1 MSKFMNP
8 SAPIKNKV
16 TNAVHSPSSAAIPE
30 QQGEAR
36 FLGIRVHLKT
46 SPELLALVA
55 STVEAGAQAVVANHN
70 LHSVYL
76 FHSQPV
82 LREFYA
88 KAEWTH
94 VDGMP
99 IISLARLFGY
109 PAAREQR
116 VTYVDFFPLLI
127 QMAIA
132 QGWRVFY
139 LGSAPGVADRGASIL
154 RAKYPGLQMRTRDG
168 YFDAENDCAEN
179 ESVLRAITT
188 YRPHLLF
195 VGMGMPRQEL
205 WIHCNRD
212 RLSANVI
219 LPVGAVMDYIAGA
232 VPTPPRWAGRMG
244 LEWAFRLAAEPTRL
258 WRRYLVEPW
267 FLTGIL
273 LGELMAN
280 RNSAARSAR

>member
-1 MSKFMNP
+1 MSEFMNP
-8 SAPIKNKV
+8 SAPIKNNV
-16 TNAVHSPSSAAIPE
+16 ITEVDSTSSAPATA
-30 QQGEAR
+30 QQSEAR

-46 SPELLALVA
+46 PPELLALVA
-55 STVEAGAQAVVANHN
+55 SAIEAGEQAVIANHN

-88 KAEWTH
+88 RAKWTH

-127 QMAIA
+127 EAAIA
-132 QGWRVFY
+132 QGWRIFY
-139 LGSAPGVADRGASIL
+139 LGSAPGVAERGASIL
-154 RAKYPGLQMRTRDG
+154 RGKYPGLQMRTRDG
-168 YFDAENDCAEN
+168 YFDAEQDCPEN
-179 ESVLRAITT
+179 EAVLRAIAA
-188 YRPHLLF
+188 YQPHLLF

-205 WIHCNRD
+205 WIHANRD
-212 RLSANVI
+212 RLFANVI

-232 VPTPPRWAGRMG
+232 VPTPPRWAGRVG

-280 RNSAARSAR
+280 RNSAAKSAR

>member
-1 MSKFMNP
+1 MNP
-8 SAPIKNKV
+8 SAPIKNNV
-16 TNAVHSPSSAAIPE
+16 TTQVDSTSSAPTTA
-30 QQGEAR
+30 QQSEAR

-46 SPELLALVA
+46 PPELLALVA
-55 STVEAGAQAVVANHN
+55 STIEAGEQAVIANHN

-82 LREFYA
+82 LRDFYA
-88 KAEWTH
+88 RAEWTH

-109 PAAREQR
+109 PAEREQR

-127 QMAIA
+127 QTAVA
-132 QGWRVFY
+132 QAWRIFY
-139 LGSAPGVADRGASIL
+139 LGSAPGVAERGASIL
-154 RAKYPGLQMRTRDG
+154 RTKYPGLQLRTRDG
-168 YFDAENDCAEN
+168 YFNAEQDCPEN
-179 ESVLRAITT
+179 EAVLRAIAA

-205 WIHCNRD
+205 WIHSNRD
-212 RLSANVI
+212 RLFANVI
-219 LPVGAVMDYIAGA
+219 LPVGAVMDYVAGA

-244 LEWAFRLAAEPTRL
+244 LEWTFRLAAEPTRL

-273 LGELMAN
+273 LGELMTN
-280 RNSAARSAR
+280 RNSEAKSAR